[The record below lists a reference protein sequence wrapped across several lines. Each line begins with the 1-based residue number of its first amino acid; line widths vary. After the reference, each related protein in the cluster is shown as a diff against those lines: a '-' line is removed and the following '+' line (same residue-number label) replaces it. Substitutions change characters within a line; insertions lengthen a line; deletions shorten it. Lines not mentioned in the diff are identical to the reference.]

1 MATSSIFENIHI
13 NNASEARS
21 LLESLE
27 EAERASEG
35 RARPLSKFQELKDDA
50 EIEEFF
56 SKYAP

>member
-13 NNASEARS
+13 SDASEARS

-27 EAERASEG
+27 EAERAAEG
-35 RARPLSKFQELKDDA
+35 RARPLSKFKELKSEA
-50 EIEEFF
+50 EIEDFF